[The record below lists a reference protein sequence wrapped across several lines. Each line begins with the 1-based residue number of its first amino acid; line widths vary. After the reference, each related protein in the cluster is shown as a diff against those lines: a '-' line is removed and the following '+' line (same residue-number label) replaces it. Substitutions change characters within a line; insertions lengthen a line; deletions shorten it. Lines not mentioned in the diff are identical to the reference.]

1 MNRYVHFLQDFR
13 NSYIV
18 IIGELYF
25 FHSCSFFLSIIGKKR
40 NQISIM
46 FSFKIDEFEKFE
58 LIETRRDESNKES
71 NYVRA
76 TILYRIHS
84 IVKL

>member
-18 IIGELYF
+18 VIGELYF

-46 FSFKIDEFEKFE
+46 FSFKIMNLKN
-58 LIETRRDESNKES
+58 LN
-71 NYVRA
+71 
-76 TILYRIHS
+76 
-84 IVKL
+84 